1 MKNLLNTM
9 KIDDHAKASLDA
21 PSRDKRGI
29 RSLVPPLIAFVLV
42 LVLWEIIYLSGWRPH
57 YVLPSPLQVLE
68 RLMSLLG
75 DAKFW
80 LGVSTTMTRAGVGFG
95 ISVLIGTVVGLL
107 VSQSRI
113 LREALGSLITGMQTM
128 PSIAWFPFA
137 ILIFGLTENAILF
150 VVLLG
155 AAPSIANGLI
165 SGVDEIPRPLLRN
178 AQSMG
183 ATGLRLYRYVVMPA
197 ALPAYVSGLKQG
209 WAFAWRSLMA
219 GELLVII
226 ASRPSLGASLQFFR
240 EFSDTT
246 GLMAIM
252 MVILL
257 VGMGVDQIFTAL
269 SKQLQLRRGLGGGLQ
284 ARKA

>member
-1 MKNLLNTM
+1 MKNLLITQKSDVSA
-9 KIDDHAKASLDA
+9 KIAVDA
-21 PSRDKRGI
+21 PPRDKRGI
-29 RSLVPPLIAFVLV
+29 RSLLPPLIAVVLV

-57 YVLPSPLQVLE
+57 YVLPSPLQVLG

-75 DAKFW
+75 DGKFW
-80 LGVSTTMTRAGVGFG
+80 SGVSTTMTRAGVGFG

-197 ALPAYVSGLKQG
+197 SLPAYVSGLKQG

-284 ARKA
+284 GRKA

>member
-29 RSLVPPLIAFVLV
+29 RSLVPPLIAVVLV

>member
-29 RSLVPPLIAFVLV
+29 RSQVPPLIAVVLV

>member
-21 PSRDKRGI
+21 PSRDRGGI
-29 RSLVPPLIAFVLV
+29 RSLVPPLIAVVLV